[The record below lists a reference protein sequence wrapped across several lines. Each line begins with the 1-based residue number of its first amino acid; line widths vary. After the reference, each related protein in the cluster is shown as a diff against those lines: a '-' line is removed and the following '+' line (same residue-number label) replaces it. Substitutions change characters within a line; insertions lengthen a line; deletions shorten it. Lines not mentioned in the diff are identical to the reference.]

1 MRTYPGLIA
10 CVNCDTISERPN
22 LARGEQAACARCGS
36 VLLRPGLDAQQ
47 LLALSV
53 AAAILYIVANIF
65 PVIGL
70 SLNGA
75 HHETTLLG
83 SVLSMADGS
92 AAPVAVVVALAII
105 VVPAL
110 QIGSLCWLLVFAQAG
125 RRAPLFNPL
134 MHLWEHLY
142 PWSMVEV
149 ALLAALVS
157 VIKMKSMMHVH
168 IGIGMWAMAGLVMLL
183 IGTVHRDIR
192 SLWVEIAD
200 AAGVAS

>member
-10 CVNCDTISERPN
+10 CVNCDTISERPC
-22 LARGEQAACARCGS
+22 LARGEQAACGCCGS
-36 VLLRPGLDAQQ
+36 VLLRTGLNTQH
-47 LLALSV
+47 LLALSL
-53 AAAILYIVANIF
+53 AAAILYIIANVF
-65 PVIGL
+65 PVIGIT
-70 SLNGA
+70 LNGA

-83 SVLSMADGS
+83 SVLSMADS
-92 AAPVAVVVALAII
+92 SPAPIAVVVALAII

-110 QIGSLCWLLVFAQAG
+110 QIASLCWLLLFAQAG

-157 VIKMKSMMHVH
+157 VVKMKSMLHVH
-168 IGIGMWAMAGLVMLL
+168 IGIGMWAMAGLVILL

-192 SLWVEIAD
+192 SLWAEIE
-200 AAGVAS
+200 AAAS

>member
-10 CVNCDTISERPN
+10 CVNCDTLSERPT
-22 LARGEQAACARCGS
+22 LARGEQAACGRCGS
-36 VLLRPGLDAQQ
+36 VLLRTGLNVQH
-47 LLALSV
+47 LLALSL
-53 AAAILYIVANIF
+53 AAAILYIIANVF
-65 PVIGL
+65 PVIGIT
-70 SLNGA
+70 LNGA

-83 SVLSMADGS
+83 SVLSMADAS
-92 AAPVAVVVALAII
+92 AAPIAVVVALAII

-110 QIGSLCWLLVFAQAG
+110 LFAQAG

-157 VIKMKSMMHVH
+157 VVKMKSILHVH
-168 IGIGMWAMAGLVMLL
+168 IGIGMWAMAGLVVLL
-183 IGTVHRDIR
+183 IGTVHRDVR
-192 SLWVEIAD
+192 SLWVEIAG
-200 AAGVAS
+200 AAS

>member
-1 MRTYPGLIA
+1 
-10 CVNCDTISERPN
+10 
-22 LARGEQAACARCGS
+22 
-36 VLLRPGLDAQQ
+36 
-47 LLALSV
+47 
-53 AAAILYIVANIF
+53 
-65 PVIGL
+65 
-70 SLNGA
+70 
-75 HHETTLLG
+75 
-83 SVLSMADGS
+83 
-92 AAPVAVVVALAII
+92 
-105 VVPAL
+105 
-110 QIGSLCWLLVFAQAG
+110 
-125 RRAPLFNPL
+125 

>member
-10 CVNCDTISERPN
+10 CVNCDTISERPS
-22 LARGEQAACARCGS
+22 LARGEQAACGCCGS
-36 VLLRPGLDAQQ
+36 VLLRTGLNAQQ

-53 AAAILYIVANIF
+53 AAAILYIIANVF
-65 PVIGL
+65 PVIGIT
-70 SLNGA
+70 LNGA

-83 SVLSMADGS
+83 SALSMADS
-92 AAPVAVVVALAII
+92 SPAPIAVVVALAII

-110 QIGSLCWLLVFAQAG
+110 QIGSLCWLLLYAQAG

-149 ALLAALVS
+149 GLLAALVS
-157 VIKMKSMMHVH
+157 VVKMRGMLHVH
-168 IGIGMWAMAGLVMLL
+168 IGIGMWAMAGLVILL
-183 IGTVHRDIR
+183 IETVHRDVR
-192 SLWVEIAD
+192 SLWAEI
-200 AAGVAS
+200 GGGAS